1 MKAIRVDGNDVFA
14 VYNVTKAAR
23 EIAVNQSRPVIIE
36 AMTYRLETVL
46 AYCLNVHQ
54 REMIQAESLESTK
67 RRVRVARGAAQ
78 NNPNFLTVFELSECI
93 ISVLF
98 SAKSKCRLFLSC
110 L

>member
-46 AYCLNVHQ
+46 TYC
-54 REMIQAESLESTK
+54 
-67 RRVRVARGAAQ
+67 
-78 NNPNFLTVFELSECI
+78 PNILP
-93 ISVLF
+93 
-98 SAKSKCRLFLSC
+98 
-110 L
+110 